1 MRILLQAVLIERVGV
16 KEANAVGYGDQEVN
30 RKIWGAVNTW
40 PAGDIF
46 FFFYFSLSLLLLLL
60 LLLVLSL

>member
-1 MRILLQAVLIERVGV
+1 M

-46 FFFYFSLSLLLLLL
+46 FFFLFFIIIVIVIVIVISIII
-60 LLLVLSL
+60 VRE